1 MCDATPGGKFECTIE
16 DEAYRFIART
26 SHACFISGELKDE
39 VLTKMRKVFSLI
51 NTLIISSY
59 FIPPYWMRKLSNWRV
74 RQLRSYVDTYFKHVV
89 QSYRDDAT
97 KCDSF
102 LIRSSVDFESPE
114 HDRLSDA
121 DVTDLILGFLYVS
134 SENTSVG
141 LANVVTLMAAP
152 ENKAMFDLLRKECD
166 ENLNDTA
173 ALLKGP
179 ILNACVMEMARL
191 TTHIFSIPRM
201 PMSRFSSLGPYHIGK
216 EYDSVS
222 LSGQM
227 VMVHTADAQRTYHDA
242 LTFNPT
248 RFLGKNKEPY
258 NSPNIVTWGGGFH
271 LCPGRMFALYEI
283 KIALAH
289 MVTNFSF
296 EAVAKG
302 SDYEFDYFSPNAFA
316 NRKVKMVLSKRE
328 NKTE

>member
-1 MCDATPGGKFECTIE
+1 M
-16 DEAYRFIART
+16 
-26 SHACFISGELKDE
+26 
-39 VLTKMRKVFSLI
+39 
-51 NTLIISSY
+51 
-59 FIPPYWMRKLSNWRV
+59 
-74 RQLRSYVDTYFKHVV
+74 
-89 QSYRDDAT
+89 
-97 KCDSF
+97 
-102 LIRSSVDFESPE
+102 
-114 HDRLSDA
+114 
-121 DVTDLILGFLYVS
+121 YVS

-141 LANVVTLMAAP
+141 LANVLTFMAAP

-191 TTHIFSIPRM
+191 TAHLFAIHRM
-201 PMSRFSSLGPYHIGK
+201 PMSHSSSIGPYHIGK

-227 VMVHTADAQRTYHDA
+227 VMVHTEDAQRTYHDA
-242 LTFNPT
+242 LTFNPS

-258 NSPNIVTWGGGFH
+258 NSPRIVTWGGGIH
-271 LCPGRMFALYEI
+271 LCPGRMFALYVI

-289 MVTNFSF
+289 MVTNFNF
-296 EAVAKG
+296 EAVAKKG
-302 SDYEFDYFSPNAFA
+302 GYELDYFSPNAFA
-316 NRKVKMVLSKRE
+316 KMKVKMVLSRRE